1 MNSAADLKRLHEQTA
16 LQKAKDKVI
25 DALKNDPLGLSANQ
39 LMTVCRLSIK
49 TVKNILATIDVQ
61 EEHGVYFLSGVA
73 RAEISTEPQAEQV
86 TTVVQVK
93 AHDAILQYLHDFPAG
108 LTNPE
113 LMAALQ
119 LNDKQFTNGIYKLKN
134 EGEII
139 RTGKFGS
146 YKYQLKTN
154 GQEMNTEVIAAPAAE
169 ENVIQVQPALETPA
183 QDPQPSEPDA
193 IALLKDQIKTVVT
206 TKNHLTIKEDQLS
219 ELLSSVFG
227 LNTVNFCVEG
237 SRLVGVHLSQFRTPS
252 GYFFSD
258 PLKIDVSWEAW
269 QAAKAQAVPEG
280 FVLVPVK
287 EIKEW
292 YLDESENIYREDPDW
307 LCDISIGDVVEVE
320 HRVSYELDQDPV
332 FAAIQWD
339 DKNGD
344 VGYYEIFKSK
354 AEAEKVAAHC
364 KAMIEAQEPAK

>member
-1 MNSAADLKRLHEQTA
+1 MNSAADMRRFHEQTA

-86 TTVVQVK
+86 TTVVQAK

-108 LTNPE
+108 LTKPE

-119 LNDKQFTNGIYKLKN
+119 LNDKQFTNGIYKLNKD
-134 EGEII
+134 GAII
-139 RTGKFGS
+139 RIGKFGS

-169 ENVIQVQPALETPA
+169 ENVIQVQPAVETSA

-193 IALLKDQIKTVVT
+193 IALLKEQVKTVVT
-206 TKNHLTIKEDQLS
+206 RKSELTLQQDQLS

-227 LNTVNFCVEG
+227 LSTVNFCVEG
-237 SRLVGVHLSQFRTPS
+237 SRLVGVHLSQ
-252 GYFFSD
+252 
-258 PLKIDVSWEAW
+258 E
-269 QAAKAQAVPEG
+269 
-280 FVLVPVK
+280 
-287 EIKEW
+287 
-292 YLDESENIYREDPDW
+292 
-307 LCDISIGDVVEVE
+307 EV
-320 HRVSYELDQDPV
+320 
-332 FAAIQWD
+332 A
-339 DKNGD
+339 
-344 VGYYEIFKSK
+344 
-354 AEAEKVAAHC
+354 
-364 KAMIEAQEPAK
+364 

>member
-49 TVKNILATIDVQ
+49 TVKNILAVIDVE
-61 EEHGVYFLSGVA
+61 EEHGVYFLSDMTK
-73 RAEISTEPQAEQV
+73 AEISTEPQAEQV
-86 TTVVQVK
+86 TPVARGKV
-93 AHDAILQYLHDFPAG
+93 HDAILQYLHDFPAG
-108 LTNPE
+108 LTKPE

-169 ENVIQVQPALETPA
+169 ENVIEVQPVVETPA
-183 QDPQPSEPDA
+183 HDPHPSEPDA

-206 TKNHLTIKEDQLS
+206 RKSELTLQQDQLS

-237 SRLVGVHLSQFRTPS
+237 SRLVGVHLSQ
-252 GYFFSD
+252 
-258 PLKIDVSWEAW
+258 E
-269 QAAKAQAVPEG
+269 
-280 FVLVPVK
+280 
-287 EIKEW
+287 
-292 YLDESENIYREDPDW
+292 
-307 LCDISIGDVVEVE
+307 EV
-320 HRVSYELDQDPV
+320 
-332 FAAIQWD
+332 A
-339 DKNGD
+339 
-344 VGYYEIFKSK
+344 
-354 AEAEKVAAHC
+354 
-364 KAMIEAQEPAK
+364 

>member
-1 MNSAADLKRLHEQTA
+1 MNSAADMRRFHEQTA

-49 TVKNILATIDVQ
+49 TVKNILAVIDVE

-73 RAEISTEPQAEQV
+73 RAEISTEPQTEQV
-86 TTVVQVK
+86 ATVVRGKV
-93 AHDAILQYLHDFPAG
+93 HDAILQYLYDFPAG
-108 LTNPE
+108 LTKPE

-169 ENVIQVQPALETPA
+169 ENVISVQPVVETSA
-183 QDPQPSEPDA
+183 QDPQPSEPDV
-193 IALLKDQIKTVVT
+193 IALLKDQIETVVT
-206 TKNHLTIKEDQLS
+206 RKSELTLQQDQLT

-227 LNTVNFCVEG
+227 LDTVNFHIEG
-237 SRLVGVHLSQFRTPS
+237 NILVGVHLCQ
-252 GYFFSD
+252 
-258 PLKIDVSWEAW
+258 E
-269 QAAKAQAVPEG
+269 
-280 FVLVPVK
+280 
-287 EIKEW
+287 
-292 YLDESENIYREDPDW
+292 
-307 LCDISIGDVVEVE
+307 VV
-320 HRVSYELDQDPV
+320 
-332 FAAIQWD
+332 A
-339 DKNGD
+339 
-344 VGYYEIFKSK
+344 
-354 AEAEKVAAHC
+354 
-364 KAMIEAQEPAK
+364 

>member
-1 MNSAADLKRLHEQTA
+1 MNSAADMRRFHEQTA

-73 RAEISTEPQAEQV
+73 RAEISTEPEAEQV
-86 TTVVQVK
+86 TTVVQGKV
-93 AHDAILQYLHDFPAG
+93 HDAILQYLHDFPAG
-108 LTNPE
+108 LTKPE

-119 LNDKQFTNGIYKLKN
+119 LNDKQFANGIYKLNKD
-134 EGEII
+134 GAII

-169 ENVIQVQPALETPA
+169 ENVISVQPVVETSA

-193 IALLKDQIKTVVT
+193 IALLKEQVKTVVT
-206 TKNHLTIKEDQLS
+206 RKSELTLQQDQLT

-227 LNTVNFCVEG
+227 LDTVNFHIEG
-237 SRLVGVHLSQFRTPS
+237 NILVGVHLSQ
-252 GYFFSD
+252 
-258 PLKIDVSWEAW
+258 E
-269 QAAKAQAVPEG
+269 
-280 FVLVPVK
+280 
-287 EIKEW
+287 
-292 YLDESENIYREDPDW
+292 
-307 LCDISIGDVVEVE
+307 EV
-320 HRVSYELDQDPV
+320 
-332 FAAIQWD
+332 A
-339 DKNGD
+339 
-344 VGYYEIFKSK
+344 
-354 AEAEKVAAHC
+354 
-364 KAMIEAQEPAK
+364 

>member
-1 MNSAADLKRLHEQTA
+1 MNSAADMRRFHEQTA

-73 RAEISTEPQAEQV
+73 RAEISTEPQTEQV
-86 TTVVQVK
+86 TPVVRGKV
-93 AHDAILQYLHDFPAG
+93 HDSILQYLHDFPAG
-108 LTNPE
+108 LTKPE

-134 EGEII
+134 EGAII

-169 ENVIQVQPALETPA
+169 ENVIQVQPAVETSA
-183 QDPQPSEPDA
+183 QDPQPSEPDV

-206 TKNHLTIKEDQLS
+206 TKNHLTITEDQLYV
-219 ELLSSVFG
+219 LLSDLFS
-227 LNTVNFCVEG
+227 LNTVNFCIDG
-237 SRLVGVHLSQFRTPS
+237 GRLVGVNLS
-252 GYFFSD
+252 
-258 PLKIDVSWEAW
+258 E
-269 QAAKAQAVPEG
+269 E
-280 FVLVPVK
+280 
-287 EIKEW
+287 
-292 YLDESENIYREDPDW
+292 
-307 LCDISIGDVVEVE
+307 VV
-320 HRVSYELDQDPV
+320 
-332 FAAIQWD
+332 A
-339 DKNGD
+339 
-344 VGYYEIFKSK
+344 
-354 AEAEKVAAHC
+354 
-364 KAMIEAQEPAK
+364 

>member
-49 TVKNILATIDVQ
+49 TVKNILATIDVK

-108 LTNPE
+108 LTKPE

-134 EGEII
+134 EGAII

-169 ENVIQVQPALETPA
+169 ENVISVQPVVETPA

-193 IALLKDQIKTVVT
+193 IALLEDQIKTVVT
-206 TKNHLTIKEDQLS
+206 RKSELTLQQDQLS

-237 SRLVGVHLSQFRTPS
+237 SRLVGVHLSQ
-252 GYFFSD
+252 
-258 PLKIDVSWEAW
+258 E
-269 QAAKAQAVPEG
+269 
-280 FVLVPVK
+280 
-287 EIKEW
+287 
-292 YLDESENIYREDPDW
+292 
-307 LCDISIGDVVEVE
+307 EV
-320 HRVSYELDQDPV
+320 
-332 FAAIQWD
+332 A
-339 DKNGD
+339 
-344 VGYYEIFKSK
+344 
-354 AEAEKVAAHC
+354 
-364 KAMIEAQEPAK
+364 

>member
-86 TTVVQVK
+86 ATVVRGKV
-93 AHDAILQYLHDFPAG
+93 HDAILQYLHDFPAG
-108 LTNPE
+108 LTKPE

-119 LNDKQFTNGIYKLKN
+119 LNDRQFTNGIYKLKN
-134 EGEII
+134 DGEII

-169 ENVIQVQPALETPA
+169 KNVIEVQPVEIVKPVS
-183 QDPQPSEPDA
+183 DPQPVDVVSS
-193 IALLKDQIKTVVT
+193 LKSQIKTVIT
-206 TKNHLTIKEDQLS
+206 TKNHLTITEDQLYV
-219 ELLSSVFG
+219 LLSDLFG
-227 LNTVNFCVEG
+227 LNTVNFCIDG
-237 SRLVGVHLSQFRTPS
+237 GRLVGVNLS
-252 GYFFSD
+252 
-258 PLKIDVSWEAW
+258 E
-269 QAAKAQAVPEG
+269 E
-280 FVLVPVK
+280 
-287 EIKEW
+287 
-292 YLDESENIYREDPDW
+292 
-307 LCDISIGDVVEVE
+307 VV
-320 HRVSYELDQDPV
+320 
-332 FAAIQWD
+332 A
-339 DKNGD
+339 
-344 VGYYEIFKSK
+344 
-354 AEAEKVAAHC
+354 
-364 KAMIEAQEPAK
+364 

>member
-1 MNSAADLKRLHEQTA
+1 MNSAADMRRFHEQTA
-16 LQKAKDKVI
+16 LEKAKDKVI

-61 EEHGVYFLSGVA
+61 EEHGVYFLSGVT

-86 TTVVQVK
+86 ATVVRGKV
-93 AHDAILQYLHDFPAG
+93 HDAILQYLHDFPAG
-108 LTNPE
+108 LTKPE

-154 GQEMNTEVIAAPAAE
+154 GQEMNTEVIAAPTAE
-169 ENVIQVQPALETPA
+169 ENVIQVQPTLATPA

-206 TKNHLTIKEDQLS
+206 TKNHLTITEDQLYV
-219 ELLSSVFG
+219 LLSDLFG
-227 LNTVNFCVEG
+227 LNTVNFCIDG
-237 SRLVGVHLSQFRTPS
+237 GRLVGVNLS
-252 GYFFSD
+252 
-258 PLKIDVSWEAW
+258 E
-269 QAAKAQAVPEG
+269 E
-280 FVLVPVK
+280 
-287 EIKEW
+287 
-292 YLDESENIYREDPDW
+292 
-307 LCDISIGDVVEVE
+307 VV
-320 HRVSYELDQDPV
+320 
-332 FAAIQWD
+332 A
-339 DKNGD
+339 
-344 VGYYEIFKSK
+344 
-354 AEAEKVAAHC
+354 
-364 KAMIEAQEPAK
+364 

>member
-16 LQKAKDKVI
+16 LQKAKDKII

-49 TVKNILATIDVQ
+49 TVKNILAVIDVE
-61 EEHGVYFLSGVA
+61 EEHGVYFLSDMA
-73 RAEISTEPQAEQV
+73 KAEISTEPQAKQV
-86 TTVVQVK
+86 TPVVQGKV
-93 AHDAILQYLHDFPAG
+93 HDAILQYLHDFPAG
-108 LTNPE
+108 LTKPE

-169 ENVIQVQPALETPA
+169 ENVIEVQPVVETPA
-183 QDPQPSEPDA
+183 HDPHPSEPDA

-206 TKNHLTIKEDQLS
+206 RKSELTLQQDQLS

-237 SRLVGVHLSQFRTPS
+237 SRLVGVHLSQ
-252 GYFFSD
+252 
-258 PLKIDVSWEAW
+258 E
-269 QAAKAQAVPEG
+269 
-280 FVLVPVK
+280 
-287 EIKEW
+287 
-292 YLDESENIYREDPDW
+292 
-307 LCDISIGDVVEVE
+307 EV
-320 HRVSYELDQDPV
+320 
-332 FAAIQWD
+332 A
-339 DKNGD
+339 
-344 VGYYEIFKSK
+344 
-354 AEAEKVAAHC
+354 
-364 KAMIEAQEPAK
+364 

>member
-1 MNSAADLKRLHEQTA
+1 MNSAADMRRFHEQTA

-86 TTVVQVK
+86 TTVVRGKV
-93 AHDAILQYLHDFPAG
+93 HDAILEYLHDFPAG
-108 LTNPE
+108 LTKPE

-119 LNDKQFTNGIYKLKN
+119 LNDKQFTNGIYKLNKDDA
-134 EGEII
+134 II

-169 ENVIQVQPALETPA
+169 ENVIQVQPAVETSA

-206 TKNHLTIKEDQLS
+206 TKNHLTITEDQLYV
-219 ELLSSVFG
+219 LLSDLFG
-227 LNTVNFCVEG
+227 LNTVNFCIDG
-237 SRLVGVHLSQFRTPS
+237 GRLVGVNLS
-252 GYFFSD
+252 
-258 PLKIDVSWEAW
+258 E
-269 QAAKAQAVPEG
+269 E
-280 FVLVPVK
+280 
-287 EIKEW
+287 
-292 YLDESENIYREDPDW
+292 
-307 LCDISIGDVVEVE
+307 VV
-320 HRVSYELDQDPV
+320 
-332 FAAIQWD
+332 A
-339 DKNGD
+339 
-344 VGYYEIFKSK
+344 
-354 AEAEKVAAHC
+354 
-364 KAMIEAQEPAK
+364 

>member
-86 TTVVQVK
+86 ATVVRGKV
-93 AHDAILQYLHDFPAG
+93 HDAILQYLHDFPAG
-108 LTNPE
+108 LTKPE

-134 EGEII
+134 EGAII

-169 ENVIQVQPALETPA
+169 ENVISVQPVVETSA

-193 IALLKDQIKTVVT
+193 IAFLKDQVKTVVT
-206 TKNHLTIKEDQLS
+206 RKSELTIKQDQLS

-237 SRLVGVHLSQFRTPS
+237 SRLVGVHLSQ
-252 GYFFSD
+252 
-258 PLKIDVSWEAW
+258 E
-269 QAAKAQAVPEG
+269 
-280 FVLVPVK
+280 
-287 EIKEW
+287 
-292 YLDESENIYREDPDW
+292 
-307 LCDISIGDVVEVE
+307 EV
-320 HRVSYELDQDPV
+320 
-332 FAAIQWD
+332 A
-339 DKNGD
+339 
-344 VGYYEIFKSK
+344 
-354 AEAEKVAAHC
+354 
-364 KAMIEAQEPAK
+364 

>member
-1 MNSAADLKRLHEQTA
+1 MNSATDMRRFHEQTA

-86 TTVVQVK
+86 ATVVQGKV
-93 AHDAILQYLHDFPAG
+93 HDAILQYLHDFPAG
-108 LTNPE
+108 LTKPE

-119 LNDKQFTNGIYKLKN
+119 LNDKQFANGIYKLNKD
-134 EGEII
+134 GAII

-169 ENVIQVQPALETPA
+169 ENVIQVQPAVETSA
-183 QDPQPSEPDA
+183 QDPQPSEPDV

-206 TKNHLTIKEDQLS
+206 TKNHLTITEDQLYV
-219 ELLSSVFG
+219 LLSDLFG
-227 LNTVNFCVEG
+227 LNTVNFCIDG
-237 SRLVGVHLSQFRTPS
+237 GRLVGVNLS
-252 GYFFSD
+252 
-258 PLKIDVSWEAW
+258 E
-269 QAAKAQAVPEG
+269 E
-280 FVLVPVK
+280 
-287 EIKEW
+287 
-292 YLDESENIYREDPDW
+292 
-307 LCDISIGDVVEVE
+307 VV
-320 HRVSYELDQDPV
+320 
-332 FAAIQWD
+332 A
-339 DKNGD
+339 
-344 VGYYEIFKSK
+344 
-354 AEAEKVAAHC
+354 
-364 KAMIEAQEPAK
+364 

>member
-1 MNSAADLKRLHEQTA
+1 MNSAADMRRFHEQTA

-73 RAEISTEPQAEQV
+73 RAEQV

-108 LTNPE
+108 LTKPE

-119 LNDKQFTNGIYKLKN
+119 LNDKQFTNSIYKLNKD
-134 EGEII
+134 GAII

-169 ENVIQVQPALETPA
+169 ENVISVQPVVETSA

-193 IALLKDQIKTVVT
+193 IALLKDQVKTVVT
-206 TKNHLTIKEDQLS
+206 RKSELTIKQDQLS

-237 SRLVGVHLSQFRTPS
+237 SRLVGVHLSQ
-252 GYFFSD
+252 
-258 PLKIDVSWEAW
+258 E
-269 QAAKAQAVPEG
+269 
-280 FVLVPVK
+280 
-287 EIKEW
+287 
-292 YLDESENIYREDPDW
+292 
-307 LCDISIGDVVEVE
+307 EV
-320 HRVSYELDQDPV
+320 
-332 FAAIQWD
+332 A
-339 DKNGD
+339 
-344 VGYYEIFKSK
+344 
-354 AEAEKVAAHC
+354 
-364 KAMIEAQEPAK
+364 

>member
-49 TVKNILATIDVQ
+49 TVKNTLATIDVQ

-86 TTVVQVK
+86 TTVAQVK

-108 LTNPE
+108 LTKPE

-154 GQEMNTEVIAAPAAE
+154 SQEMNTEVIAAPAAE
-169 ENVIQVQPALETPA
+169 ENVISVQPVVETSA

-206 TKNHLTIKEDQLS
+206 TKNHLTITEDQLYV
-219 ELLSSVFG
+219 LLSDLFG
-227 LNTVNFCVEG
+227 LNTVNFCIDG
-237 SRLVGVHLSQFRTPS
+237 GRLVGVNLS
-252 GYFFSD
+252 
-258 PLKIDVSWEAW
+258 E
-269 QAAKAQAVPEG
+269 E
-280 FVLVPVK
+280 
-287 EIKEW
+287 
-292 YLDESENIYREDPDW
+292 
-307 LCDISIGDVVEVE
+307 VV
-320 HRVSYELDQDPV
+320 
-332 FAAIQWD
+332 A
-339 DKNGD
+339 
-344 VGYYEIFKSK
+344 
-354 AEAEKVAAHC
+354 
-364 KAMIEAQEPAK
+364 

>member
-1 MNSAADLKRLHEQTA
+1 MNSAADMRRFHEQTA
-16 LQKAKDKVI
+16 LQKAKDRVI

-73 RAEISTEPQAEQV
+73 RAEISTEPQAEHV

-93 AHDAILQYLHDFPAG
+93 VHDAILQYLHDFPAG
-108 LTNPE
+108 LTKPE

-119 LNDKQFTNGIYKLKN
+119 LNDKQFTNGIYKLNKD
-134 EGEII
+134 GAII

-169 ENVIQVQPALETPA
+169 ENVINMQPVVETST
-183 QDPQPSEPDA
+183 QDPQLSEPDA
-193 IALLKDQIKTVVT
+193 IALLKDQVKTVVT
-206 TKNHLTIKEDQLS
+206 RKSELTIKQDQLS

-237 SRLVGVHLSQFRTPS
+237 SRLVGVHLSQ
-252 GYFFSD
+252 
-258 PLKIDVSWEAW
+258 E
-269 QAAKAQAVPEG
+269 
-280 FVLVPVK
+280 
-287 EIKEW
+287 
-292 YLDESENIYREDPDW
+292 
-307 LCDISIGDVVEVE
+307 EV
-320 HRVSYELDQDPV
+320 
-332 FAAIQWD
+332 A
-339 DKNGD
+339 
-344 VGYYEIFKSK
+344 
-354 AEAEKVAAHC
+354 
-364 KAMIEAQEPAK
+364 

>member
-49 TVKNILATIDVQ
+49 TVKNILETIDVQ

-73 RAEISTEPQAEQV
+73 RAEVSTEPQAEQV

-108 LTNPE
+108 LTKPE

-169 ENVIQVQPALETPA
+169 ENVISVQPVVETSA
-183 QDPQPSEPDA
+183 QDPQPSEPDV
-193 IALLKDQIKTVVT
+193 IALLKDQIETVVT
-206 TKNHLTIKEDQLS
+206 RKSELTLQQDQLT

-227 LNTVNFCVEG
+227 LDTVNFHIEG
-237 SRLVGVHLSQFRTPS
+237 NILVGVHLSQ
-252 GYFFSD
+252 
-258 PLKIDVSWEAW
+258 E
-269 QAAKAQAVPEG
+269 
-280 FVLVPVK
+280 
-287 EIKEW
+287 
-292 YLDESENIYREDPDW
+292 
-307 LCDISIGDVVEVE
+307 EV
-320 HRVSYELDQDPV
+320 
-332 FAAIQWD
+332 A
-339 DKNGD
+339 
-344 VGYYEIFKSK
+344 
-354 AEAEKVAAHC
+354 
-364 KAMIEAQEPAK
+364 

>member
-49 TVKNILATIDVQ
+49 TVKNILATIDVK

-86 TTVVQVK
+86 ATVVRGKV
-93 AHDAILQYLHDFPAG
+93 HDAILQYLHDFPAG
-108 LTNPE
+108 LTKPE

-134 EGEII
+134 EGAII

-169 ENVIQVQPALETPA
+169 ENVISVQPVVETSA

-193 IALLKDQIKTVVT
+193 IAFLKDQVKTVVT
-206 TKNHLTIKEDQLS
+206 RKSELTIKQDQLS
-219 ELLSSVFG
+219 ELLSSAFG

-237 SRLVGVHLSQFRTPS
+237 SRLVGVHLSQ
-252 GYFFSD
+252 
-258 PLKIDVSWEAW
+258 E
-269 QAAKAQAVPEG
+269 
-280 FVLVPVK
+280 
-287 EIKEW
+287 
-292 YLDESENIYREDPDW
+292 
-307 LCDISIGDVVEVE
+307 EV
-320 HRVSYELDQDPV
+320 
-332 FAAIQWD
+332 A
-339 DKNGD
+339 
-344 VGYYEIFKSK
+344 
-354 AEAEKVAAHC
+354 
-364 KAMIEAQEPAK
+364 